1 MDEELNVVSVQ
12 YEHGKRFDNM
22 IFLRDKATLITAD
35 DERILCVGG
44 VIFLDGLE

>member
-22 IFLRDKATLITAD
+22 IFLRDKATLITA
-35 DERILCVGG
+35 EEEYIFAVGG